1 MKPIARDMR
10 MTTPTIAEALD
21 NPTLSHSL
29 KLAIRDASRRDIVD
43 ALRDAESLVAIL
55 KAHYQLMHGQPDFVD
70 PNPVYISKSQLLAG
84 ETVTFEVEVDAFSPT
99 NQTNDKR

>member
-1 MKPIARDMR
+1 

-55 KAHYQLMHGQPDFVD
+55 KAKWSSTTTP
-70 PNPVYISKSQLLAG
+70 
-84 ETVTFEVEVDAFSPT
+84 
-99 NQTNDKR
+99 